1 MSYAGRPQTY
11 YGVPPCN
18 VKSFAMINTGLL
30 LVQYTVAWVQQPSID
45 GQRTGA
51 RLVAGIRSTVTGG
64 SSKSRATTKKKN
76 GSSNT
81 GSSNTDSSNMYSSTA
96 SSTNTSSLKASSV
109 VPEGES
115 EIDSIVESQ
124 YDDID
129 VEAK

>member
-1 MSYAGRPQTY
+1 
-11 YGVPPCN
+11 
-18 VKSFAMINTGLL
+18 
-30 LVQYTVAWVQQPSID
+30 
-45 GQRTGA
+45 
-51 RLVAGIRSTVTGG
+51 
-64 SSKSRATTKKKN
+64 
-76 GSSNT
+76 
-81 GSSNTDSSNMYSSTA
+81 MYSSTA